1 MGHSKPV
8 RLKTAPTVLP
18 FGRHCFQQCR
28 CGVVRKPH
36 LPGGESVYLFLEFT
50 INNPSFSFN
59 HYLTIQRLIGYT
71 NRMKVKTSI
80 TLSEDLIKEIDV
92 LLGEFGNRS
101 AFVEQVLRDFLAA
114 KARRFDAAKELEIL
128 NRFAD
133 ELNEEAA
140 DTLSYQVKW

>member
-1 MGHSKPV
+1 MDM
-8 RLKTAPTVLP
+8 LP
-18 FGRHCFQQCR
+18 RNDR
-28 CGVVRKPH
+28 
-36 LPGGESVYLFLEFT
+36 
-50 INNPSFSFN
+50 SFSFN
-59 HYLTIQRLIGYT
+59 HYLTTQRLISYT

-80 TLSEDLIKEIDV
+80 TLSEDLIKEIDT
-92 LLGEFGNRS
+92 LLGQSGNRS

-128 NRFAD
+128 NQFAD

>member
-1 MGHSKPV
+1 MLS
-8 RLKTAPTVLP
+8 L
-18 FGRHCFQQCR
+18 
-28 CGVVRKPH
+28 
-36 LPGGESVYLFLEFT
+36 
-50 INNPSFSFN
+50 NNPSFSFN

-80 TLSEDLIKEIDV
+80 TLSEDLIKEIDT

-114 KARRFDAAKELEIL
+114 KAQRFDVTKELEIL
-128 NRFAD
+128 NQFAD
-133 ELNEEAA
+133 ELNEEAT